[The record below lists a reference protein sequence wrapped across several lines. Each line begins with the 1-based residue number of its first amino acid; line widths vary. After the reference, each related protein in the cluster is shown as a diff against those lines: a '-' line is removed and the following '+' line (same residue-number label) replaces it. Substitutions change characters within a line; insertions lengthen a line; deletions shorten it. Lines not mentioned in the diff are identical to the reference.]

1 MSKKYNATAALV
13 HPSVL
18 ADFRNFLYLIWK
30 HLQLPDPTPVQY
42 DIAYYLQHG
51 PKRQVIEG
59 FRGVGKSWITSA
71 YVLWRLLNDPQEKF
85 MVVSASKARADDF
98 STFTLRLIK
107 EVPILQHL
115 APRSDQRESKIAFDV
130 APARAAH
137 SPSVKSAGVFGQLSG
152 SRATHI
158 IADDV
163 EVPNNSATQ
172 EMREKLLKTC
182 MEFEAIIVPEGNS
195 RITYL
200 GTPQT
205 EESIYNALRE
215 RGYEARI
222 WPARFPEKDNY
233 SGALAPMIA
242 EKTTKDNIGFT
253 TDPQRFSDR
262 DLLERE
268 MAYGKSD
275 FALQFMLDTTLSDQ
289 EKYPLKT
296 SDLIITN
303 LNIDKVPLSIQYG
316 SSREEIIRDIAN
328 VGFTGDRWFRPMYYD
343 REKWAEYEGRM
354 MAIDPSGRGSDQ
366 TSYAIVNQLFGN
378 LYVMD
383 CDGVPGGYDDVALIQ
398 LAKLAKKYKVHEI
411 VIEANFGDGMFT
423 KIFQP
428 VLLQYHQCK
437 ITEVKHSIQKEARII
452 DTLEPIMN
460 QHRLIVDEAIVR
472 KDEKQVLKDR
482 NYSLFYQMTR
492 MCRERGALRHDDKI
506 DALAIAVAYW
516 VESMG
521 RDENESLKAYK
532 EELLDRE
539 LENFM
544 ANQVNRG
551 KYSANPL
558 KDNWNGELYERFG
571 VR

>member
-1 MSKKYNATAALV
+1 MAKKYSSAHAIQV
-13 HPSVL
+13 HPDIL
-18 ADFRNFLYLIWK
+18 ADFRNFLYVIWK

-42 DIAYYLQHG
+42 DIAEYLQYG

-71 YVLWRLLNDPQEKF
+71 FVLWCLLNDPQAKF
-85 MVVSASKARADDF
+85 MVVSASKSRADDF

-172 EMREKLLKTC
+172 DMREKLLKTC

-215 RGYEARI
+215 RGYDARI
-222 WPARFPEKDNY
+222 WPARFPEKDAY

-242 EKTTKDNIGFT
+242 NQMTPDKIGFT

-275 FALQFMLDTTLSDQ
+275 FALQFMLDTSLSDQ

-296 SDLIITN
+296 QDLIITN

-316 SSREEIIRDIAN
+316 SAREQIIEDIAN
-328 VGFTGDRWFRPMYYD
+328 VGFTGDRWLRPMYYD
-343 REKWAEYEGRM
+343 KENWAEYEGRV
-354 MAIDPSGRGSDQ
+354 MAIDPSGRGADQ
-366 TSYAIVNQLFGN
+366 TSYAVVNQLFGN
-378 LYVMD
+378 LFVLD
-383 CDGVPGGYDDVALIQ
+383 CDGVAGGYDDASLVQ
-398 LAKLAKKYKVHEI
+398 LAKLAKRYKVHEI
-411 VIEANFGDGMFT
+411 IIEANFGDGMFT

-428 VLLQYHQCK
+428 VLLQYHKCK
-437 ITEVKHSIQKEARII
+437 ITEVKHSTQKEHRII

-460 QHRLIVDEAIVR
+460 QHRLIVDERVVR
-472 KDEKQVLKDR
+472 KDEKVAISDR

-492 MCRERGALRHDDKI
+492 MCKERGALRHDDKL
-506 DALAIAVAYW
+506 DALAMAVAYW
-516 VESMG
+516 VEAMG
-521 RDENESLKAYK
+521 RDESESLEAHKQ
-532 EELLDRE
+532 EMLDRE
-539 LENFM
+539 LERFM
-544 ANQVNRG
+544 ENQVLSKYKKGASTGNRWNS
-551 KYSANPL
+551 KTYDRYS
-558 KDNWNGELYERFG
+558 
-571 VR
+571 